1 MLNKDLPTNAHQLV
15 SGKLHVILTRVH
27 DWRSVMVSEFASRE
41 DLIQALICSC
51 FVPLCFGFLPPRYH
65 GVRYIDGEFSMWQA
79 NFVSRATITVSAFTG
94 EYDICPKDGPAA
106 FFALQLSDCILHIS
120 KRNVCRLHYVLR
132 LPTCQ
137 VLEQFYTHGY
147 QDAASFLKRL
157 SEFGINYLDEDFM
170 LSLANESCQKGEG
183 TLHQKPETRVLR
195 SRITEPEDVTE
206 EKPGTIQAADEVEEE
221 APRHLLHHQKG
232 PCQP

>member
-1 MLNKDLPTNAHQLV
+1 
-15 SGKLHVILTRVH
+15 
-27 DWRSVMVSEFASRE
+27 
-41 DLIQALICSC
+41 
-51 FVPLCFGFLPPRYH
+51 
-65 GVRYIDGEFSMWQA
+65 MWQA

-137 VLEQFYTHGY
+137 VSCFYRYAGHEAPIAGPSALTATSLLQVLEQFYTHGY

-157 SEFGINYLDEDFM
+157 S
-170 LSLANESCQKGEG
+170 K
-183 TLHQKPETRVLR
+183 
-195 SRITEPEDVTE
+195 
-206 EKPGTIQAADEVEEE
+206 
-221 APRHLLHHQKG
+221 
-232 PCQP
+232 